1 MHDERANRRC
11 EPREPRVGARC
22 FEQRLREESDKLGLD
37 PRDEALLADARKDLG
52 PAIMRDIR
60 YRAFRPLS
68 VSHLHRAVPRPA
80 AD

>member
-1 MHDERANRRC
+1 M
-11 EPREPRVGARC
+11 
-22 FEQRLREESDKLGLD
+22 REESDKLGLD
-37 PRDEALLADARKDLG
+37 PRDEAWLADARKDLG